1 MPGRTILLSI
11 GQEASMIKSLR
22 VPPELLA
29 LSQLQR
35 AASHEAGAPLYL
47 PAFETA
53 ILADPQVDDWTA
65 EADFGAEAGGLTIDF
80 DEDDD
85 FY

>member
-1 MPGRTILLSI
+1 M
-11 GQEASMIKSLR
+11 MKSLR
-22 VPPELLA
+22 VPIELLA
-29 LSQLQR
+29 LSQMQR
-35 AASHEAGAPLYL
+35 AATREAGAPLYL

-53 ILADPQVDDWTA
+53 ILGEPHAEDDRTA
-65 EADFGAEAGGLTIDF
+65 EADFGAEAGGLVVIGD

>member
-1 MPGRTILLSI
+1 M
-11 GQEASMIKSLR
+11 MKSLR
-22 VPPELLA
+22 VPLELLA
-29 LSQLQR
+29 LSQMQR
-35 AASHEAGAPLYL
+35 ASTTEVGAPLYL

-53 ILADPQVDDWTA
+53 ILGDPSTDDELTA
-65 EADFGAEAGGLTIDF
+65 EADFGAEAGGVISVGY

>member
-1 MPGRTILLSI
+1 
-11 GQEASMIKSLR
+11 MIKSLR

-29 LSQLQR
+29 LSQMQR
-35 AASHEAGAPLYL
+35 ASSREAGAPLYL
-47 PAFETA
+47 PAFQTA
-53 ILADPQVDDWTA
+53 ILGDPSDEDDLVA
-65 EADFGAEAGGLTIDF
+65 EADFGIEAGGFLIIGD

>member
-1 MPGRTILLSI
+1 
-11 GQEASMIKSLR
+11 MIKSLR
-22 VPPELLA
+22 VPLELLA

-35 AASHEAGAPLYL
+35 AAPQEAGAPLYL

-53 ILADPQVDDWTA
+53 ILGDPARDDERTA
-65 EADFGAEAGGLTIDF
+65 EADFGAEAGGYTIGY

>member
-1 MPGRTILLSI
+1 MMKT
-11 GQEASMIKSLR
+11 LR
-22 VPPELLA
+22 VPLNLIA
-29 LSQLQR
+29 MSQMQR
-35 AASHEAGAPLYL
+35 ATSPEAGAPLYL

-53 ILADPQVDDWTA
+53 ILEEPPADDLTA
-65 EADFGAEAGGLTIDF
+65 EADFGAEAGGLTIGY

>member
-1 MPGRTILLSI
+1 
-11 GQEASMIKSLR
+11 MIKSLR

-29 LSQLQR
+29 LSQMQR
-35 AASHEAGAPLYL
+35 AATREVGAPLYL
-47 PAFETA
+47 PAFATA
-53 ILADPQVDDWTA
+53 ILSEPRDEDDLVA
-65 EADFGAEAGGLTIDF
+65 EADFGIEADGF

>member
-1 MPGRTILLSI
+1 
-11 GQEASMIKSLR
+11 MIKSLR

-29 LSQLQR
+29 LSQMQR
-35 AASHEAGAPLYL
+35 AATREAGAPLYL

-53 ILADPQVDDWTA
+53 ILGDPRGEDDLTA
-65 EADFGAEAGGLTIDF
+65 EADFGAQAELYSFGA

>member
-1 MPGRTILLSI
+1 M
-11 GQEASMIKSLR
+11 MKSVR
-22 VPPELLA
+22 VPLELLA
-29 LSQLQR
+29 LSQMQR
-35 AASHEAGAPLYL
+35 ASTREAGAPLYL

-53 ILADPQVDDWTA
+53 LLGDPEGEADLMA
-65 EADFGAEAGGLTIDF
+65 EADFGLEADGF

>member
-1 MPGRTILLSI
+1 M
-11 GQEASMIKSLR
+11 MKSLR
-22 VPPELLA
+22 VPLELLA
-29 LSQLQR
+29 LSQMQR
-35 AASHEAGAPLYL
+35 ATTGEAGAPLYL

-53 ILADPQVDDWTA
+53 ILGDPRAEDDLTA
-65 EADFGAEAGGLTIDF
+65 EADFGAEAGGLTVGY

>member
-1 MPGRTILLSI
+1 
-11 GQEASMIKSLR
+11 MIKSLR

-29 LSQLQR
+29 LSQMQR
-35 AASHEAGAPLYL
+35 AATREAGAPLYL
-47 PAFETA
+47 PAFEAA
-53 ILADPQVDDWTA
+53 ILGDPRDEDDLVA
-65 EADFGAEAGGLTIDF
+65 EADFGAEAGSFILGD

>member
-1 MPGRTILLSI
+1 
-11 GQEASMIKSLR
+11 MIKSLR

-29 LSQLQR
+29 LSQMQR
-35 AASHEAGAPLYL
+35 AAPQEVGAPLYL

-53 ILADPQVDDWTA
+53 ILADPLGSDDLTA
-65 EADFGAEAGGLTIDF
+65 EADFGAEAGSLTIRF

>member
-1 MPGRTILLSI
+1 MSI
-11 GQEASMIKSLR
+11 GPEASMMKTLR
-22 VPPELLA
+22 VPLELLA
-29 LSQLQR
+29 LSQMQR
-35 AASHEAGAPLYL
+35 AASADAGVPLYL

-53 ILADPQVDDWTA
+53 ILADPVTADDLAA
-65 EADFGAEAGGLTIDF
+65 EADFGAEAGGLTFGF

>member
-1 MPGRTILLSI
+1 
-11 GQEASMIKSLR
+11 MIKSLR

-29 LSQLQR
+29 LSQMQR
-35 AASHEAGAPLYL
+35 AATREAGAPLYL

-53 ILADPQVDDWTA
+53 ILGDPRGDDDLTA
-65 EADFGAEAGGLTIDF
+65 EADFGVEGEDFSLGAED
-80 DEDDD
+80 DDD

>member
-1 MPGRTILLSI
+1 MMK
-11 GQEASMIKSLR
+11 SMRVSL
-22 VPPELLA
+22 ELLA
-29 LSQLQR
+29 LSQMQR
-35 AASHEAGAPLYL
+35 AATREVGAPLYL

-53 ILADPQVDDWTA
+53 ILGDPGAEDDLTA
-65 EADFGAEAGGLTIDF
+65 EADFGAAAGET

>member
-1 MPGRTILLSI
+1 M
-11 GQEASMIKSLR
+11 MKSVR

-29 LSQLQR
+29 LSQMQR
-35 AASHEAGAPLYL
+35 AATREAGAPLYL

-53 ILADPQVDDWTA
+53 ILADPIREDDLTA
-65 EADFGAEAGGLTIDF
+65 EADFGAEAGGLTIGY

>member
-1 MPGRTILLSI
+1 
-11 GQEASMIKSLR
+11 MIKSLR

-29 LSQLQR
+29 LSQLRR
-35 AASHEAGAPLYL
+35 AASPEAGIPLYL

-53 ILADPQVDDWTA
+53 ILAEPPGTDDFTA
-65 EADFGAEAGGLTIDF
+65 EADFGAEAGGLTIGL

>member
-1 MPGRTILLSI
+1 
-11 GQEASMIKSLR
+11 MIKSLR
-22 VPPELLA
+22 VPLELLA

-53 ILADPQVDDWTA
+53 ILADPQAADDWTA

>member
-1 MPGRTILLSI
+1 M
-11 GQEASMIKSLR
+11 KYVR
-22 VPPELLA
+22 VPMELLA
-29 LSQLQR
+29 LSQMQR
-35 AASHEAGAPLYL
+35 AAVRESGAPLYL

-53 ILADPQVDDWTA
+53 ILRDPVADDDRVA
-65 EADFGAEAGGLTIDF
+65 EADFGAEAGGITIGD

>member
-1 MPGRTILLSI
+1 
-11 GQEASMIKSLR
+11 MIKSLR

-29 LSQLQR
+29 LSQMQR
-35 AASHEAGAPLYL
+35 ASSREAGAPLYL

-53 ILADPQVDDWTA
+53 ILGDPSDEDDLSA
-65 EADFGAEAGGLTIDF
+65 EADFGIEADF
-80 DEDDD
+80 TSGREEDDD

>member
-1 MPGRTILLSI
+1 M
-11 GQEASMIKSLR
+11 KSLR
-22 VPPELLA
+22 VPLELLA
-29 LSQLQR
+29 LSQMQR
-35 AASHEAGAPLYL
+35 ASTAEAGAPLYL

-53 ILADPQVDDWTA
+53 ILGDPRSEDDLTA
-65 EADFGAEAGGLTIDF
+65 EADFGAEAGEL

>member
-1 MPGRTILLSI
+1 MMKTI
-11 GQEASMIKSLR
+11 R
-22 VPPELLA
+22 VPLELLA
-29 LSQLQR
+29 QSQIQS
-35 AASHEAGAPLYL
+35 AASADAGVPLYL

-53 ILADPQVDDWTA
+53 ILADPRRADELIA
-65 EADFGAEAGGLTIDF
+65 EADFGVEAGGISVGF

>member
-1 MPGRTILLSI
+1 
-11 GQEASMIKSLR
+11 MIKSLR

-29 LSQLQR
+29 LSQMQR
-35 AASHEAGAPLYL
+35 ASTREAGAPLYL

-53 ILADPQVDDWTA
+53 ILGDPSDEDDLSA
-65 EADFGAEAGGLTIDF
+65 EADFGVEAGGFTVG

>member
-1 MPGRTILLSI
+1 M
-11 GQEASMIKSLR
+11 MKSLR

-29 LSQLQR
+29 LSQMQR
-35 AASHEAGAPLYL
+35 AAVREIGAPLYL

-53 ILADPQVDDWTA
+53 ILGDPGAEEDRTA
-65 EADFGAEAGGLTIDF
+65 EADFGAEAGGLTIAL

>member
-1 MPGRTILLSI
+1 
-11 GQEASMIKSLR
+11 MIKSLR

-29 LSQLQR
+29 LSQMQR
-35 AASHEAGAPLYL
+35 AATREAGASLYL

-53 ILADPQVDDWTA
+53 ILGDPRGEDDLTA
-65 EADFGAEAGGLTIDF
+65 EADFGAQADLYSVA

>member
-1 MPGRTILLSI
+1 
-11 GQEASMIKSLR
+11 MIKSLR

-29 LSQLQR
+29 LSQMQR
-35 AASHEAGAPLYL
+35 AATRASLYL

-53 ILADPQVDDWTA
+53 ILGDPRGDDELTAD
-65 EADFGAEAGGLTIDF
+65 ADFGAQADLYSLGA

>member
-1 MPGRTILLSI
+1 M
-11 GQEASMIKSLR
+11 MKSPR

-29 LSQLQR
+29 LSQMQR
-35 AASHEAGAPLYL
+35 AAAREIGAPLYL

-53 ILADPQVDDWTA
+53 ILGDPRAEDEHVA
-65 EADFGAEAGGLTIDF
+65 EADFGAEAGGLTIAL

>member
-1 MPGRTILLSI
+1 
-11 GQEASMIKSLR
+11 MIKSLR
-22 VPPELLA
+22 VPAELLA
-29 LSQLQR
+29 LSQMQR
-35 AASHEAGAPLYL
+35 ASTREAGAPLYL

-53 ILADPQVDDWTA
+53 ILGDPRDEDDLTA
-65 EADFGAEAGGLTIDF
+65 EADFGAEAGGIVVIGY

>member
-1 MPGRTILLSI
+1 M
-11 GQEASMIKSLR
+11 MKSLR
-22 VPPELLA
+22 VPHELLA
-29 LSQLQR
+29 LSQMQR
-35 AASHEAGAPLYL
+35 ASSREAGAPLYL

-53 ILADPQVDDWTA
+53 ILGEPNPEDDLTA
-65 EADFGAEAGGLTIDF
+65 EADFGAEAGGLFTIGN

>member
-1 MPGRTILLSI
+1 
-11 GQEASMIKSLR
+11 MIKSLR
-22 VPPELLA
+22 IPPELLA
-29 LSQLQR
+29 LSQMQR
-35 AASHEAGAPLYL
+35 PATREAGAPLYL

-53 ILADPQVDDWTA
+53 ILGDPRDEDDLVA
-65 EADFGAEAGGLTIDF
+65 EADFGADAGFFSLGD

>member
-1 MPGRTILLSI
+1 MTRRTILLSI
-11 GQEASMIKSLR
+11 RQEASMIKSLR

-29 LSQLQR
+29 LSQMQR
-35 AASHEAGAPLYL
+35 AATREAGAPLYL
-47 PAFETA
+47 PAFANAVLGEPH
-53 ILADPQVDDWTA
+53 DEDDLVA
-65 EADFGAEAGGLTIDF
+65 EADFGVEADGF

>member
-1 MPGRTILLSI
+1 
-11 GQEASMIKSLR
+11 MIRSLR

-29 LSQLQR
+29 LSQMQR
-35 AASHEAGAPLYL
+35 AAVREAAAPLYL
-47 PAFETA
+47 PAFQTA
-53 ILADPQVDDWTA
+53 ILGDSRGESEFTA
-65 EADFGAEAGGLTIDF
+65 EADFGAHADLYSSGA